1 MKLGSKVA
9 SDIDIVIV
17 YWAGLGQRDV
27 MVNGEWK
34 EYLISNYFQQV
45 MNVKGKVYS
54 YPENFRALKIL
65 VCAKYGGHDV
75 ELDQDFQFGVTNSS
89 KVC

>member
-27 MVNGEWK
+27 TVNGE
-34 EYLISNYFQQV
+34 
-45 MNVKGKVYS
+45 
-54 YPENFRALKIL
+54 
-65 VCAKYGGHDV
+65 
-75 ELDQDFQFGVTNSS
+75 
-89 KVC
+89 